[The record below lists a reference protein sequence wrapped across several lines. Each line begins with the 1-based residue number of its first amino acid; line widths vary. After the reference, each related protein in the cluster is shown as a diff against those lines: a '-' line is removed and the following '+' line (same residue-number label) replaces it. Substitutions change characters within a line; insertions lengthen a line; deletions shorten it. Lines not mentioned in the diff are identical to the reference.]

1 MVNSN
6 NTYYI
11 KNREKILEKSKL
23 YNVENKEKVI
33 EYQKRYRVLRKQGIK
48 YPLVKNV
55 KVIIICNEIII
66 NFD

>member
-23 YNVENKEKVI
+23 YNIENKEKVI
-33 EYQKRYRVLRKQGIK
+33 EYQKKYRLLRKKGIK
-48 YPLVKNV
+48 YPIIKYM